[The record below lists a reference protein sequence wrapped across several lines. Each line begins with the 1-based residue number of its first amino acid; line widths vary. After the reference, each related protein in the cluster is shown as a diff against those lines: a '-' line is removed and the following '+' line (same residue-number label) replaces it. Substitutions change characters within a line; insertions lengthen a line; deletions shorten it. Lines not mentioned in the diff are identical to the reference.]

1 MNAPSSST
9 ISTWPGYTE
18 TLRRARAESGVDESV
33 SVAIE
38 PLGLGSA
45 VVARSHFGFMGGSM
59 GTEHG
64 ARIVAGIK
72 LAIRRQIPFVA
83 VVASGGARSQEG
95 TSALMQMRATV
106 EAVVDARRAGVPIIA
121 VLTHPSMGGVHA
133 SYASAADVI
142 IAEEGSTVGFA
153 GPRVVEALTGR
164 PLPPGS
170 HTAEGY
176 WKAGLI
182 DELVP
187 VGQGLNAAARW
198 VSLLTADSDLRHR
211 SHRRPA
217 INAPGQHSPRG
228 WDAVL
233 ASRSS
238 ARPSL
243 DTVLHSV
250 FGDVARFGGD
260 RTGQR
265 DSVMVTGV
273 ARLGGNPVIV
283 MGTDRHAPALA
294 PDAPTGAPG
303 PYAYRSARRAV
314 QIAQRWRFP
323 IITLID
329 LPGADPTAES
339 DRGGVV
345 NAIAELTAE
354 LASARVRRI
363 AVVIG
368 EGSSGGAL
376 CLAVADRVLM
386 QEDAVLD
393 VIAPEGAAAI
403 VLRDAN
409 AAARVAEHMGLDAVS
424 LLRAG
429 HIDGIL
435 PGPTVVGI
443 GPSLDALRDAL
454 ERELGSD
461 ETAECA

>member
-1 MNAPSSST
+1 MSANSRSVVSE
-9 ISTWPGYTE
+9 WPGYAA
-18 TLRRARAESGVDESV
+18 TLQRAQSESGVDESV
-33 SVAIE
+33 SVAVE
-38 PLGLGSA
+38 PLGHGTA

-59 GTEHG
+59 GIEHG
-64 ARIVAGIK
+64 ARVVAGIK
-72 LAIRRQIPFVA
+72 LAIRRRLPFVA

-95 TSALMQMRATV
+95 ASALLQMRATV
-106 EAVVDARRAGVPIIA
+106 EAVVDARRAGVPVIA
-121 VLTHPSMGGVHA
+121 VLTHPTMGGVHA

-142 IAEEGSTVGFA
+142 IAEQGSTVGFA

-164 PLPPGS
+164 ALPAGS

-176 WKAGLI
+176 WKAGLV

-187 VGQGLNAAARW
+187 VGHGLSAAARW
-198 VSLLTADSDLRHR
+198 VSLLTPDTTARSRAD
-211 SHRRPA
+211 RRPA
-217 INAPGQHSPRG
+217 VKTAGRNSPRG
-228 WDAVL
+228 WDAVV
-233 ASRSS
+233 AARS
-238 ARPSL
+238 AERPTL
-243 DTVLHSV
+243 DTVLNGV
-250 FGDVARFGGD
+250 FGDVARLGGD

-265 DSVMVTGV
+265 DPVIVTGL
-273 ARLGGNPVIV
+273 ARVGGNPVIV
-283 MGTDRHAPALA
+283 IGTDRHAPALT

-303 PYAYRSARRAV
+303 PFAYRSARRAV
-314 QIAQRWRFP
+314 QIAQRWRLP

-329 LPGADPTAES
+329 LPGADPTADS
-339 DRGGVV
+339 DRGGLV

-354 LASARVRRI
+354 LAGARTRRT

-403 VLRDAN
+403 VLRDPG

-429 HIDGIL
+429 HIDRIL
-435 PGPTVVGI
+435 PGPTVVGVSA
-443 GPSLDALRDAL
+443 SLDALRDAL
-454 ERELGSD
+454 ERELTS
-461 ETAECA
+461 EVTEECA